1 MSKQNAGQ
9 AAPSLEQLTAEL
21 QRTRY
26 RRRFA
31 ATMRHTL
38 LTLVIIVLVALAVSY
53 FFLSAMRIHSDA
65 MSPTFDSGDLVVAL
79 KHADYVPGDIIA
91 YYFNDKLLVKRVIAQ
106 AGDTV
111 LVEENGDVLVNGAK
125 LEEPYAGSA
134 LGQCDIEM
142 PYTVPDG
149 RVFVLGDERE
159 ISLDSRSTAMGCVAQ
174 EQVVGRVILRVWPL
188 ENWTI
193 YPSAAEQD

>member
-31 ATMRHTL
+31 ATMRHTM
-38 LTLVIIVLVALAVSY
+38 LTLVLIVLVALAVSY

-65 MSPTFDSGDLVVAL
+65 MSPTFSSGDLVVAL

-106 AGDTV
+106 EGDTV
-111 LVEENGDVLVNGAK
+111 LVEDDGDVLVNGAK
-125 LEEPYAGSA
+125 LEEPYASSA

-142 PYTVPDG
+142 PYTVPNG

-159 ISLDSRSTAMGCVAQ
+159 TSLDSRSTAMGCVAQ

-188 ENWTI
+188 ENWTY
-193 YPSAAEQD
+193 YPSTAEQD